1 MRERGRRPREGWSGR
16 RGSPGQEVCL
26 VRGRLSGTLD
36 RSTVDRE
43 SRSSNQTSASTFRL
57 SDVLVHSIFQT
68 FIPASPRDGSRRPAI
83 FRCSTIL
90 YCTNSNGRFSTT
102 HVCSARKAA
111 WIILFLFHFFFCF
124 FFVFLS
130 TVGETKV
137 SDGLVTIEKLFY
149 RHVLRE
155 TPTGTAK
162 LCARGGVRGCVRA
175 KPRHRVLAGGA
186 SGSRNR
192 VIWVRRSCPASVRYA
207 RISNRARVLAS
218 RRTGIPCQGSQLT
231 NV

>member
-68 FIPASPRDGSRRPAI
+68 FIPASPRDGSRRPVI

-124 FFVFLS
+124 FSFFCQQLAKQKFP
-130 TVGETKV
+130 TV
-137 SDGLVTIEKLFY
+137 S
-149 RHVLRE
+149 
-155 TPTGTAK
+155 
-162 LCARGGVRGCVRA
+162 
-175 KPRHRVLAGGA
+175 
-186 SGSRNR
+186 
-192 VIWVRRSCPASVRYA
+192 
-207 RISNRARVLAS
+207 
-218 RRTGIPCQGSQLT
+218 
-231 NV
+231 